1 MGEVR
6 LLVVIDI
13 LGLVATGFGGKDGGG
28 RMVGR
33 GLDQRYKASSRVV
46 RARVPRREGSAPIR
60 LVGAAPSCLQ
70 SGRGSRKPEFVS
82 VA

>member
-28 RMVGR
+28 GGWSGVGLIKDIR
-33 GLDQRYKASSRVV
+33 HPLESFELGFPGVKG
-46 RARVPRREGSAPIR
+46 ARRFG
-60 LVGAAPSCLQ
+60 
-70 SGRGSRKPEFVS
+70 
-82 VA
+82 